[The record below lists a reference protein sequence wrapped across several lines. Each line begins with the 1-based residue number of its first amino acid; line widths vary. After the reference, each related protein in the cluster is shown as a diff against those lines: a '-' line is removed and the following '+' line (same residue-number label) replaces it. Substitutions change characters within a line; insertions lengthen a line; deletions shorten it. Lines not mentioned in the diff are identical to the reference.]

1 MLTKLRNYWKQKENI
16 NKLKK
21 DNKGSSFVLVMVS
34 VALIMILVAILFV
47 MIIMQYR
54 MVSLSRQ
61 SKDNFYYLEEVLG
74 EIRAGVG
81 NESVNQL
88 KTAYDETVAMVVHY
102 DTNQQKYM
110 SVNSDAATNIMK
122 NKFNNY
128 IAKVYCSED
137 TTGLNDSSIT
147 QAQLI
152 SLLTSYVKDLN
163 VTSFETQDGV
173 KLDLSN
179 VSCKAIRSDNP
190 ASTLGYRINN
200 VKVSRVDR
208 RGNEQSIQ
216 TDISI
221 YPPETALNFLATAD
235 DIENIFTYAL
245 VADYGVTVSGGDTTD
260 VRVVGNVYAAAD
272 YRNNGIYGGTVVNT
286 TTPYTIIDSKPGNV
300 VGNVA
305 NLNDESMYSGIFV
318 TGLKTSLNM
327 QSDIVAVNGS
337 IAAKDGAV
345 ISGSRKAESST
356 VDSGTMR
363 AASLVWANN
372 IVTLGSE
379 ENNIDLYGTF
389 NIADD
394 LEVNAEQS
402 SVKLSGE
409 YYGYNYAAE
418 EEFDAGSTAN
428 YQITTAKNAKSHT
441 NSSAIIVNGEKSSLD
456 LSAISTML
464 VNGRAYIDIN
474 SQKSHE
480 NDTITNDVK
489 TAESVAAKGTQLVY
503 RVIDSRMMNEN
514 LLTLSTEGTDKA
526 GTQDLEEKYPSSN
539 VIRFLVHQFFEDG
552 GTSIYTSN
560 ADGTETYKDYWSGV
574 SKDDV
579 LQDITADGKDSKFY
593 KDIMAVYFPTTQVIS
608 GTKNSAGDYIYK
620 ISTRD
625 ASDMIEVTSCYN
637 KTYKIWKN
645 NDEIPVAGN
654 KTVHQYGFITIGE
667 DYDEVAVVEMKT
679 GTSESTYYFYQFYDD
694 TAKQYFVKDYV
705 AYSAKEDGVTDI
717 NSDELFESAKIVMP
731 DYDLNTVYTR
741 GLYTLKEE
749 DESKYTLKDSFK
761 SRAFSEAELKSEY
774 ETRLNLS
781 RVYKCNFPRMNS
793 TIGTEMIQEAQDIYE
808 NGTRTASNAKF
819 DYATKDENISP
830 LTNPSSINIDWNEV
844 QSRSYSG
851 DELEGYNDAKVWVT
865 SGDVTINGAT
875 DGSKI
880 NGIVLCMG
888 NVSIKNVDEFR
899 GSIICAGKVSI
910 EGQTNIYADE
920 QLCNNMLVNDTNNM
934 IRTCFG
940 MVSYDS
946 SLNSGSDE
954 GRPIS
959 SITYTDLVGYENWIK
974 NGE

>member
-1 MLTKLRNYWKQKENI
+1 MLTKLRNYWKQREII

-61 SKDNFYYLEEVLG
+61 TKDNFYYLEEVLG

-88 KTAYDETVAMVVHY
+88 KTAYDETVSMVVHY

-110 SVNSDAATNIMK
+110 SVGSDAANNIMR

-128 IAKVYCSED
+128 IAKVYCSEA
-137 TTGLNDSSIT
+137 TTGLNDGSIT
-147 QAQLI
+147 KDQLK
-152 SLLTSYVKDLN
+152 SLLMSYVKDIN
-163 VTSFETQDGV
+163 GTETSSGV
-173 KLDLSN
+173 KLDLSG
-179 VSCKAIRSDNP
+179 VTCKAVRSGDP
-190 ASTLGYRINN
+190 AATLGYRIYD

-221 YPPETALNFLATAD
+221 YPPETALNFLASAD

-272 YRNNGIYGGTVVNT
+272 YRNNGIYGGTVETANET
-286 TTPYTIIDSKPGNV
+286 YTITGSQPGNV

-305 NLNDESMYSGIFV
+305 NLSDESLYSGIFV

-327 QSDIVAVNGS
+327 QSDIIAVNGS
-337 IAAKDGAV
+337 IAAKDGAE
-345 ISGSRKAESST
+345 ISGNRKAESSS
-356 VDSGTMR
+356 VDSGTVR

-379 ENNIDLYGTF
+379 GNDIDLCGTF

-394 LEVNAEQS
+394 LEVNAS
-402 SVKLSGE
+402 KSKVTLAGD

-418 EEFDAGSTAN
+418 EEFNASSTA
-428 YQITTAKNAKSHT
+428 YQITTTNNDKSHK
-441 NSSAIIVNGEKSSLD
+441 NSSAIIVNGAKSSLD

-464 VNGRAYIDIN
+464 VNGRAYIDIS
-474 SQKSHE
+474 SQKSHQT
-480 NDTITNDVK
+480 DTITNDVK

-503 RVIDSRMMNEN
+503 RVIDSRMINEN
-514 LLTLSTEGTDKA
+514 LLTLSTEGTNVVGDGYDKVTLSA
-526 GTQDLEEKYPSSN
+526 NYPYSN

-552 GTSIYTSN
+552 GNTIYTSE
-560 ADGTETYKDYWSGV
+560 DSKGEKGTYDVDWAGV

-579 LQDITADGKDSKFY
+579 LKDIVANGKNSDFY
-593 KDIMAVYFPTTQVIS
+593 KDIMAVYFPTTQHIVA
-608 GTKNSAGDYIYK
+608 TKNSAGNYTYK
-620 ISTRD
+620 YENNNMVEI
-625 ASDMIEVTSCYN
+625 TSCYN
-637 KTYKIWKN
+637 ETYKIWKN
-645 NDEIPVAGN
+645 DDEIPIAGN
-654 KTVHQYGFITIGE
+654 KTVHQYGFITIGK
-667 DYDEVAVVEMKT
+667 DYDEVAVVETKT
-679 GTSESTYYFYQFYDD
+679 GASESTHYFYQFYDD
-694 TAKQYFVKDYV
+694 TAKQNFVKDYV

-717 NSDELFESAKIVMP
+717 NSDELFDSAQIVMP
-731 DYDLNTVYTR
+731 DKDFNTVYTR

-749 DESKYTLKDSFK
+749 DESKYTLKDCLK
-761 SRAFSEAELKSEY
+761 SNAFSEFELKQQY
-774 ETRLNLS
+774 TQRLNLS

-793 TIGTEMIQEAQDIYE
+793 TIGDDMIKEAENMYT
-808 NGTRTASNAKF
+808 NGTRNTTGKF
-819 DYATKDENISP
+819 KYDTKEDNISP

-844 QSRSYSG
+844 QNRTYAG
-851 DELEGYNDAKVWVT
+851 EALKGYDSAKVWVT
-865 SGDVTINGAT
+865 SGDVEINGSR
-875 DGSKI
+875 DGKKI

-888 NVSIKNVDEFR
+888 NVSITNVEEFR

-920 QLCNNMLVNDTNNM
+920 QLCNNMIVNDTNNM
-934 IRTCFG
+934 IRTCLG
-940 MVSYDS
+940 MGSYDS
-946 SLNSGSDE
+946 SLDSAADE